1 MNAVNILS
9 EHVNISYWHKLMVWG
24 RIIYISYQQ

>member
-9 EHVNISYWHKLMVWG
+9 EHVDISYWHKLMVWD
-24 RIIYISYQQ
+24 RIIHINYQ